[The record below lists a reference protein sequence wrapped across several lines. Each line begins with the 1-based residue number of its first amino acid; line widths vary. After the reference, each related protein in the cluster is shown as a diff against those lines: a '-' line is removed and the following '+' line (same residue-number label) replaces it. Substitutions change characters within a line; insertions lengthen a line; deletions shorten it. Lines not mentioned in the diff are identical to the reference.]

1 MVAQMC
7 TAHVRPTRSHIYN
20 MLVELYHLLN
30 RGVDKRQ
37 IFLDNQDRARF
48 VHDLYEFNDTVS
60 ATNTL
65 RGLPPDSPEAILF
78 DLVGRTSERE
88 PIVDIHGW
96 CVMGN
101 HYHLLVS
108 EIVDSGI
115 TKFLMKLNV
124 GYAKYFNERY
134 KRVGTLFQGRT
145 KRILIDNDAHFLY
158 ILHYIHLNPL
168 DFLKGSESWRT
179 LEIKSAKDALAHLG
193 KYQWSSYLDYCG
205 KKNFPSVITKELFGD
220 VFKNYEHA
228 IAAYLKDLELSE
240 VRPFLL
246 E

>member
-1 MVAQMC
+1 MY
-7 TAHVRPTRSHIYN
+7 TA
-20 MLVELYHLLN
+20 LVELFHLLN

-48 VHDLYEFNDTVS
+48 VHDLYEFNDSRS
-60 ATNTL
+60 ATNTI
-65 RGLPPDSPEAILF
+65 RRLPPDSPEEVLF
-78 DLVGRTSERE
+78 DLVGRTSVRE

-96 CVMGN
+96 CIMGN

-108 EIVDSGI
+108 EKIDDGI

-145 KRILIDNDAHFLY
+145 KRIHVSSDAHFLH

-168 DFLKGSESWRT
+168 DFLKGAENWRA
-179 LEIKSAKDALAHLG
+179 LEVGNTKSAMAYLDT
-193 KYQWSSYLDYCG
+193 YRWSSYLDYCG
-205 KKNFPSVITKELFGD
+205 KKNFPSIITRDFFGD
-220 VFKNYEHA
+220 VFSNYKKT
-228 IAAYLKDLELSE
+228 ITSYLKDIELSD
-240 VRPFLL
+240 VKPFLL

>member
-1 MVAQMC
+1 M
-7 TAHVRPTRSHIYN
+7 
-20 MLVELYHLLN
+20 ELYHLLN

-37 IFLDNQDRARF
+37 IFLDDQDRARF
-48 VHDLYEFNDTVS
+48 VHNLYEFNDGVS

-65 RGLPPDSPEAILF
+65 RGLPTDSPEAILF

-88 PIVDIHGW
+88 QIVDIHGW
-96 CVMGN
+96 CMMGN

-108 EIVDSGI
+108 EIVDNGI

-145 KRILIDNDAHFLY
+145 KRILIDNDAHFLH

-168 DFLKGSESWRT
+168 DFLKGSESWRD
-179 LEIKSAKDALAHLG
+179 LEIKNATVAMQYLDQ
-193 KYQWSSYLDYCG
+193 YRWSSYLDYCG

-220 VFKNYEHA
+220 VFRDYKRT
-228 IAAYLKDLELSE
+228 ITAYLKDIEMSL
-240 VRPFLL
+240 VKPFLL

>member
-1 MVAQMC
+1 MFDLVGR
-7 TAHVRPTRSHIYN
+7 TWYIVR
-20 MLVELYHLLN
+20 VELYHLLN

-48 VHDLYEFNDTVS
+48 VHDLYEFNDSVS
-60 ATNTL
+60 ATNTV
-65 RGLPPDSPEAILF
+65 RGLPPDSPEAIMF
-78 DLVGRTSERE
+78 DLVGRTSERD

-96 CVMGN
+96 CIMGN

-108 EIVDSGI
+108 EIVDGGI
-115 TKFLMKLNV
+115 TKFIMKLNV

-145 KRILIDNDAHFLY
+145 KKIHVNSDAYFLH

-168 DFLKGSESWRT
+168 DFLKGAESWRT
-179 LEIKSAKDALAHLG
+179 LEIKNAKDALAYLNT
-193 KYQWSSYLDYCG
+193 YRWSSYLDYCG
-205 KKNFPSVITKELFGD
+205 KKNFPSIITKELFSD
-220 VFKNYEHA
+220 VFKNYERK
-228 IAAYLKDLELSE
+228 IASYLKDIEIDE
-240 VRPFLL
+240 IRPFLL

>member
-1 MVAQMC
+1 M
-7 TAHVRPTRSHIYN
+7 
-20 MLVELYHLLN
+20 ELYHLLN

-48 VHDLYEFNDTVS
+48 VHDLYEFNDKPSV
-60 ATNTL
+60 ANI
-65 RGLPPDSPEAILF
+65 RRRVPPDSPEAIMF

-88 PIVDIHGW
+88 LLVDIHGW

-108 EIVDSGI
+108 ERVDSGI
-115 TKFLMKLNV
+115 SKFLMKLNV

-145 KRILIDNDAHFLY
+145 KRIHINSDAYFLH

-168 DFLKGSESWRT
+168 DFLKGAESWR
-179 LEIKSAKDALAHLG
+179 LRKIKNAKEAVAHLNA
-193 KYQWSSYLDYCG
+193 YRWSSYLDYCG
-205 KKNFPSVITKELFGD
+205 KKNFPSVITTELFGD
-220 VFKNYEHA
+220 VFKNYQRVLA
-228 IAAYLKDLELSE
+228 VYLKDIQLND
-240 VRPFLL
+240 VKPFLL

>member
-1 MVAQMC
+1 M
-7 TAHVRPTRSHIYN
+7 
-20 MLVELYHLLN
+20 N

-48 VHDLYEFNDTVS
+48 VHDLYEFNDSAS
-60 ATNTL
+60 ATNTV
-65 RGLPPDSPEAILF
+65 RGLPPDSPEAIMF
-78 DLVGRTSERE
+78 DLVGRTSERD

-96 CVMGN
+96 CIMGN

-108 EIVDSGI
+108 EIVDGGI
-115 TKFLMKLNV
+115 TKFIMKLNV

-145 KRILIDNDAHFLY
+145 KKIHVNSDAYFLH

-168 DFLKGSESWRT
+168 DFLKGAESWRT
-179 LEIKSAKDALAHLG
+179 LEIKNAKDALAYLNT
-193 KYQWSSYLDYCG
+193 YRWSSYLDYCG
-205 KKNFPSVITKELFGD
+205 KKNFPSIITKELFSD
-220 VFKNYEHA
+220 VFKNYERK
-228 IAAYLKDLELSE
+228 IASYLKDIEIDE
-240 VRPFLL
+240 IRPFLL

>member
-1 MVAQMC
+1 M
-7 TAHVRPTRSHIYN
+7 
-20 MLVELYHLLN
+20 ELYHLLN

-48 VHDLYEFNDTVS
+48 VHDLYEFNDSAS
-60 ATNTL
+60 ATNTV
-65 RGLPPDSPEAILF
+65 RGLPPDSPEAIMF
-78 DLVGRTSERE
+78 DLVGRTSERD

-96 CVMGN
+96 CIMGN

-108 EIVDSGI
+108 EIVDGGI
-115 TKFLMKLNV
+115 TKFIMKLNV

-145 KRILIDNDAHFLY
+145 KKIHVNSDAYFLH

-168 DFLKGSESWRT
+168 DFLKGAESWRT
-179 LEIKSAKDALAHLG
+179 LEIKNAKDALAYLNI
-193 KYQWSSYLDYCG
+193 YRWSSYLDYCG
-205 KKNFPSVITKELFGD
+205 KKNFPSIITNELFSD
-220 VFKNYEHA
+220 VFKNYERK
-228 IAAYLKDLELSE
+228 IASYLKDIEIDE
-240 VRPFLL
+240 IRPFLL